1 MLPLVGNAMEALPGL
16 ELQWL
21 TGFLLQ
27 LLLSSVRVSAFL
39 ISAPAFGARWFPLQ
53 VRVMLAFMLIGIVF
67 VRVEPLDMALIGS
80 PKIIMILATEVAVG
94 LTAGLTLTIWFSA
107 ALLAGEKIATS
118 AGLGFA
124 AQLDPQ
130 TGAQTPVVSQ
140 MLYLFLTVL
149 FFSMDGHLLVLGM
162 MLASYDILP
171 LGQTPPFGLLIK
183 SVIEAAGAMFFAAS
197 IIMMPVALVLLM
209 VNASIG
215 IITRSA
221 PQLNLFSF
229 GFPISLLAVFF
240 ILFLS
245 AGALGEAFTN
255 LINASL
261 DSLETLIGGL
271 GDG

>member
-27 LLLSSVRVSAFL
+27 LLLSSVRMSAFL

-149 FFSMDGHLLVLGM
+149 FFSMDLN
-162 MLASYDILP
+162 
-171 LGQTPPFGLLIK
+171 K
-183 SVIEAAGAMFFAAS
+183 S
-197 IIMMPVALVLLM
+197 
-209 VNASIG
+209 G
-215 IITRSA
+215 I
-221 PQLNLFSF
+221 NLYS
-229 GFPISLLAVFF
+229 
-240 ILFLS
+240 
-245 AGALGEAFTN
+245 E
-255 LINASL
+255 
-261 DSLETLIGGL
+261 
-271 GDG
+271 